1 LKESNCVDNMAAP
14 KPLNILI
21 AEDEPDIAI
30 LYKTGLEKRNH
41 IATITTN
48 GEDCLKAYYE
58 VSQSNRFATDQS
70 SVRPG
75 PMNLSENHPFD
86 VVVLD
91 CKMPHI
97 NGIEVAKEILA
108 VNPHQRIIFASAY
121 IKDTVIDSMKNLNHV
136 MMESVQKPFEIKR
149 LIDLI
154 EDKMVYQELK
164 KLNVDIDIIK
174 AVNPTHEQVSDLLE
188 RLQNI
193 RNTKN
198 GEQE

>member
-1 LKESNCVDNMAAP
+1 LKEFNCDDNMDGSKA
-14 KPLNILI
+14 LNILI

-30 LYKTGLEKRNH
+30 LYKTVLEKRNH
-41 IATITTN
+41 KATITNN
-48 GEDCLKAYYE
+48 GEDCLKAYHE
-58 VSQSNRFATDQS
+58 VSQSTRFATDQS

-121 IKDTVIDSMKNLNHV
+121 IKDTVIDSIKNLRHV
-136 MMESVQKPFEIKR
+136 MMESVQKPFELKR

-164 KLNVDIDIIK
+164 RLNVDIDIIK

-193 RNTKN
+193 RNMKSDEK
-198 GEQE
+198 G